1 MHSRRG
7 KQTGAGDSPSS
18 QQRSSAEPLRPA
30 VDEVTCQEFVELI
43 TDYFE
48 GALTPRTQG
57 LVEEHLV
64 MCDWCVTYAEQM
76 QATLASLRGL
86 QSEPSIGEPSAAVL
100 AALQNRRDRSK

>member
-1 MHSRRG
+1 V
-7 KQTGAGDSPSS
+7 GDSPSS
-18 QQRSSAEPLRPA
+18 QRRSSADPLRPA

-48 GALTPRTQG
+48 GALKPRTQG

-64 MCDWCVTYAEQM
+64 MCDWCVTYAAQM

-86 QSEPSIGEPSAAVL
+86 ESEPSIGEPSVAVL
-100 AALQNRRDRSK
+100 AALQKRRDRSE

>member
-48 GALTPRTQG
+48 GALTTRTQG
-57 LVEEHLV
+57 FVEEHLV

>member
-1 MHSRRG
+1 MDSRRG
-7 KQTGAGDSPSS
+7 KQTGMDDSRAS
-18 QQRSSAEPLRPA
+18 QQRSPADPLRPV

-64 MCDWCVTYAEQM
+64 MCDWCVTYTEQM
-76 QATLASLRGL
+76 QTTLASLRGL

-100 AALQNRRDRSK
+100 AALQNRRDRSE

>member
-7 KQTGAGDSPSS
+7 KQTGVGDS
-18 QQRSSAEPLRPA
+18 RSSHQCSSADPLRPA

-48 GALTPRTQG
+48 GALTTRTQG
-57 LVEEHLV
+57 FVEEHLV